1 MLNVRPSLSLVDAFR
16 LAGFANQSFGYFV
29 LLPCSLGTYVNISIV
44 DDEDFSAKVKCLE
57 CPAGRFVSYLC
68 LVHIQ
73 K

>member
-1 MLNVRPSLSLVDAFR
+1 MDAFR
-16 LAGFANQSFGYFV
+16 LAGFANQSFGYFI